1 MSSSDRS
8 WILQYTENSIIPTN
22 TKMLTV
28 SKVLILRATAMK
40 GEYCLADSVK
50 PGKSVVAF
58 FVTLQCVLRRGD
70 FCARWREGQLVETRR
85 AGRSVQH
92 HGQLGRL
99 RSGTPQRSHRTYKV
113 GNVSSVPG
121 ARFQPVSDAF
131 MSFTSRQTAALA
143 SPTYYKREMTP
154 REAFILPS
162 SPRQLQNISP
172 PQRGKSPV
180 P

>member
-50 PGKSVVAF
+50 PVKSSWVVAS

-70 FCARWREGQLVETRR
+70 FCARWREGQLAETRR

-92 HGQLGRL
+92 HGQL
-99 RSGTPQRSHRTYKV
+99 RSGTPHRSHRTYKV

-121 ARFQPVSDAF
+121 ARLQPASDAF

-172 PQRGKSPV
+172 PQRGNSPV